1 MMELH
6 MKTSRL
12 LVPIVLSLFL
22 IGCGSTYSLVQP
34 GPNSVAKKSMVV
46 QPATAWN
53 RIPKNKDQPWEESW
67 TLNGPLLDTVAFVGG
82 VPDGKALVRQN
93 RKVGAQVPTFRS
105 DMSPDDLVSM
115 IEGSYRVGGVSA
127 FETGEVVPV
136 KFLGT
141 NAIRMDFSYVP
152 GDKLPRKGRCVM
164 GVVDNKL
171 YLMKLEGAASHYFD
185 AAIPQFESMLS
196 SATLR

>member
-1 MMELH
+1 
-6 MKTSRL
+6 MKTSRI
-12 LVPIVLSLFL
+12 LVMFSLSLLL
-22 IGCGSTYSLVQP
+22 IGCGSVYSLVQP
-34 GPNSVAKKSMVV
+34 GPNNVAKNSMVV

-82 VPDGKALVRQN
+82 VPDGKALARQS
-93 RKVGAQVPTFRS
+93 KKASAQVPTFRS
-105 DMSPDDLVSM
+105 NMSPDDLVTM

-127 FETGEVVPV
+127 FETGDVLPV
-136 KFLGT
+136 KFLGA
-141 NAIRMDFSYVP
+141 NGIRMDFSYVP
-152 GDKLPRKGRCVM
+152 GDRLPRKGRCVM

-185 AAIPQFESMLS
+185 AAVPQFESMLS